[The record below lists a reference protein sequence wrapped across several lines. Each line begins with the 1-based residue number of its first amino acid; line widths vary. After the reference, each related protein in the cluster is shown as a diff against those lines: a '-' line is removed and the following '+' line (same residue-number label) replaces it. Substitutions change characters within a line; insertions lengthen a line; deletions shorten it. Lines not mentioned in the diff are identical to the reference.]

1 MPTDNN
7 SQGQVSQA
15 ANGSNIRQLVNSTYI
30 EALTGEALNPVAWPK
45 AGGLISVARM
55 LRASSSPVPFEDR
68 SGILDSL
75 IAWAHQDHGFS
86 VQVIGGAGGTG
97 KTRLGVELCR
107 RLSAKPDGETPGWN
121 TGFLKNDA
129 SEESIEGLACESVPR
144 LVIVDY
150 AESRREQVAAL
161 LRACMSSDS
170 TAPIRIV
177 LLVRQPRSY
186 IARDRTA
193 AAWVNAIR
201 PDNDEAVDQL
211 LDEAENSVLLLDES
225 PLIVA
230 DRESLFKRARNTFHT
245 ADDLNADFKF
255 DLSEDLYKQPLMI
268 VMAGYL
274 AALGD
279 ESEPSSAHEM
289 FEAILRHEAQYWHR
303 SAHEQKLYLNGN
315 ELAELVAVATLTDV
329 DDKNEAENVLA
340 LLPHNNAR
348 EVQRARTW
356 LSKLYHNDS
365 SSFWNPLEPDRLGE
379 HLVATRLID
388 HPEILR
394 WALDPS
400 RSPEQLVRPLMV
412 ISRAARSDGDFPNA
426 AAQALNTTI
435 VGLAG
440 KAIRIASDPALYDIR
455 TGFPDALARVLQILG
470 PKLKNDLLKTAS
482 NSLPSNNHL
491 LLELAFVIS
500 SELVKSDRRLASA
513 NPTAYQP
520 DLATSLNN
528 LGNRLSELGRREEAL
543 TPTHEAV
550 NLRRVLAKQNP
561 AAYLPD
567 LAISLNNLGI
577 SLSELGRREEALT
590 PTQEAVNIRRVLAK
604 ALPAVFSAPFARS
617 LRLLEYIL
625 TKLERHEEAEGIR
638 QELEELRNQHREK
651 D

>member
-279 ESEPSSAHEM
+279 ESEPSTAKEM
-289 FEAILRHEAQYWHR
+289 FEAILRHETEYWHR

-426 AAQALNTTI
+426 AAQVLDATI
-435 VGLAG
+435 FDLTEKV
-440 KAIRIASDPALYDIR
+440 IRVASDPTLYEIR
-455 TGFPDALARVLQILG
+455 TGFPDALTSAVEVLG
-470 PKLKNDLLKTAS
+470 PRITTELLQRVS
-482 NSLPSNNHL
+482 DRLPQGNHL
-491 LLELAFVIS
+491 LTVLAAGIS
-500 SELVKSDRRLASA
+500 SALVKSHR
-513 NPTAYQP
+513 N
-520 DLATSLNN
+520 
-528 LGNRLSELGRREEAL
+528 
-543 TPTHEAV
+543 
-550 NLRRVLAKQNP
+550 LAKQNP

-577 SLSELGRREEALT
+577 SLSELGRREEALTPTQEAVNIRRALAKQNPAAYQPDLAMSLNNLGIRLSELGRREEALT